1 MSAVE
6 YSHYQ
11 LVGGLDQET
20 AERAARRNILY
31 YTVTKAFNK
40 CVFLPVIVIYFI
52 DQIGFSIQ
60 EIGIL
65 AALYAFVMLVMQMPS
80 GYLADRFGK
89 ALCIRLSAIFLVAS
103 SLIYV
108 FMASKTGIVL
118 GQILE
123 AMGFALLI
131 GAAEALVHD
140 SLEVTNRLRDYS
152 KVLSRA
158 QSVGLIGNAIL
169 VALVPLS
176 YALDPRLPFLI
187 GALAFCVMLFT
198 SSRMRELIQ
207 PGTLHKDA
215 RQKVNFRAIL
225 RYKGLIVFAF
235 LFGTMAAI
243 YFAFDM
249 TTLALREFGVRPEF
263 LGWVFSGASIFGA
276 LIGLGIHHLKKLPLG
291 WYMLLDMAILTLPFA
306 TALTAN
312 LWLFVP
318 AVVLCVSFW
327 RFRRIIYQDY
337 LLRRYPT
344 RLKAT
349 LISVMG
355 TTENI
360 NNLWVPIA
368 VTGSVSA
375 FGIQQGLGWIA
386 VAVIILAVPFIL
398 LGKSVLQKP
407 DSP

>member
-1 MSAVE
+1 MPEAT

-11 LVGGLDQET
+11 LAQGLDQET

-31 YTVTKAFNK
+31 YTITKVFNK
-40 CVFLPVIVIYFI
+40 RVFVPVLVIYFI
-52 DQIGFSIQ
+52 DQVGFSIP
-60 EIGIL
+60 EIGAL
-65 AALYAFVMLVMQMPS
+65 AGLYALVSLVMSMPS

-89 ALCIRLSAIFLVAS
+89 VLCVRLSAICMVAS

-108 FMASKTGIVL
+108 FMANKAGVVTGQL
-118 GQILE
+118 LE
-123 AMGFALLI
+123 AVGFALLI

-198 SSRMRELIQ
+198 SFRMQELIQ
-207 PGTLHKDA
+207 PSTRPKSA
-215 RQKVNFRAIL
+215 RQRVQFAAIL
-225 RYKGLIVFAF
+225 RYKWLIVFAI
-235 LFGTMAAI
+235 LFGIIGAI
-243 YFAFDM
+243 YYAFDM
-249 TTLALREFGVRPEF
+249 ITVALRDFGVPPEH
-263 LGWVFSGASIFGA
+263 LGWVFSGASVFGA
-276 LIGLGIHHLKKLPLG
+276 LIGLYVHQLKKLPVG
-291 WYMLLDMAILTLPFA
+291 WYMLLDMIILMLPFV

-312 LWLFVP
+312 LCFFVP

-337 LLRRYPT
+337 LLQRYPT

-355 TTENI
+355 TTESVNM
-360 NNLWVPIA
+360 LWVPVA
-368 VTGSVSA
+368 VAGSVSA
-375 FGIQQGLGWIA
+375 FGVQQGLGWVA
-386 VAVIILAVPFIL
+386 VAVAVLTIPFVL
-398 LGKSVLQKP
+398 LGKSALQKP
-407 DSP
+407 HKQ